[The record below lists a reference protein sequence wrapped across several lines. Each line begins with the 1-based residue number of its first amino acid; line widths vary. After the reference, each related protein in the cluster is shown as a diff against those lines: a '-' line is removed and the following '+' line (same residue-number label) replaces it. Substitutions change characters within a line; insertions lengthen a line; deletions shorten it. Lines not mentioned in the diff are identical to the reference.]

1 MVRKYVRKT
10 NRVQYTSQDMQ
21 NALQAVRNGE
31 PLRRVANQFA
41 IPPRTLRRHRDCGVA
56 HPDLTILGRY
66 RPDLSP
72 EHEEILVQHVQLME
86 KSFFG
91 LSSTDVRR
99 LAYDY
104 ATKLGL
110 RNTFNR
116 ECQMAGKD
124 WFISFLK
131 RHPNLSVHKAEGMNM
146 ARLCGFNRQQV
157 DRFFSVYKD
166 LIDSDSYTPMR
177 VWNADETGISCVQSP
192 GYVVATKGSRDVAR
206 VISAER
212 GKNVTVLCA
221 QNAAGIYVPPM
232 FIFPRQRMAEGLM
245 NNAPPGSIAH
255 CSASGWADSD
265 SFLKWLQHFVSVA
278 KPLPQE
284 KHIIILDGHH
294 SHKSLAA
301 IEYARENGIEM
312 ITLPPHLTHKMQ
324 PLDKAFFFPLKTAYN
339 KACNAWMS
347 SNKGKRISMYQIAE
361 LFGSAYNSCATVEK
375 AVNGFRACGL
385 WPFNDSVF
393 GDDAFVASQL
403 TEEPDHVAA
412 HSSIPTLNVVPNTD
426 SIEAAHSRHDAN
438 TPTIATEP
446 NIATLP
452 QCRAYV
458 PLGATE
464 DNNTTPTQSNACTPT
479 PSDTEFEIITQPE
492 RSVCIQPRETNN
504 DNPLLMQNIS
514 DIEVRTEI
522 DSGTQA
528 AQSNCASD
536 FVKGLLN
543 KVKASNCRQRKRKTE
558 KSEILTSSPYKKI
571 LVEKEQNKKKS
582 LSKNTKKA
590 KPTKKKQAT
599 KIKRSESL
607 SQSDEEDETWS
618 CLVCGEPFGDSKPGE
633 IWVKCITCKLWSHE
647 DCTAGEKE
655 YICRNCDSDDDC

>member
-1 MVRKYVRKT
+1 M
-10 NRVQYTSQDMQ
+10 
-21 NALQAVRNGE
+21 
-31 PLRRVANQFA
+31 
-41 IPPRTLRRHRDCGVA
+41 
-56 HPDLTILGRY
+56 
-66 RPDLSP
+66 
-72 EHEEILVQHVQLME
+72 
-86 KSFFG
+86 
-91 LSSTDVRR
+91 
-99 LAYDY
+99 
-104 ATKLGL
+104 
-110 RNTFNR
+110 
-116 ECQMAGKD
+116 
-124 WFISFLK
+124 
-131 RHPNLSVHKAEGMNM
+131 
-146 ARLCGFNRQQV
+146 
-157 DRFFSVYKD
+157 
-166 LIDSDSYTPMR
+166 
-177 VWNADETGISCVQSP
+177 
-192 GYVVATKGSRDVAR
+192 
-206 VISAER
+206 
-212 GKNVTVLCA
+212 
-221 QNAAGIYVPPM
+221 
-232 FIFPRQRMAEGLM
+232 
-245 NNAPPGSIAH
+245 
-255 CSASGWADSD
+255 
-265 SFLKWLQHFVSVA
+265 SVA
-278 KPLPQE
+278 KPSPQE

-312 ITLPPHLTHKMQ
+312 ITLPPHSTHKMQ

-403 TEEPDHVAA
+403 TEEPGPGFMKKLKSDL
-412 HSSIPTLNVVPNTD
+412 SLKMT
-426 SIEAAHSRHDAN
+426 
-438 TPTIATEP
+438 

-452 QCRAYV
+452 QCRAYE

-504 DNPLLMQNIS
+504 DNPLLTQNIS
-514 DIEVRTEI
+514 DIEVRKEI

-528 AQSNCASD
+528 PQSNCASD

-607 SQSDEEDETWS
+607 SQSDEEDETWP

-647 DCTAGEKE
+647 DCTTGEKE
-655 YICRNCDSDDDC
+655 YICHNCDSDDDC